1 MLKVLLFSLMAMA
14 HSDHAAHT
22 QAAHVH
28 GAGKVSLAFDGKK
41 GKLEF
46 HAPAESIYGFEH
58 AAKSK
63 KDKQKK
69 DEALAKLG
77 EKMAEMVVLD
87 PSLKCEIKLEMY
99 EVIEKKNHSDVEGEF
114 NISCEAP
121 VAGSTI
127 TFNFQKV
134 FSRLKK
140 VQVEVLADQVQKSLE
155 VGKNGETLEL
165 K

>member
-14 HSDHAAHT
+14 HSEHG
-22 QAAHVH
+22 AHVH

-41 GKLEF
+41 GKLEL
-46 HAPAESIYGFEH
+46 HAPAEAIYGFEH
-58 AAKSK
+58 AAKSQ

-69 DEALAKLG
+69 EAGLKKLG
-77 EKMAEMVVLD
+77 EQMSEMVVLD
-87 PSLKCEIKLEMY
+87 PALKCEIKLDMY
-99 EVIEKKNHSDVEGEF
+99 EVIEKKNHSDVESEF
-114 NISCEAP
+114 SIACEQP

-134 FSRLKK
+134 FPRLKK
-140 VQVEVLADQVQKSLE
+140 VEVEVLADQVQKSLE
-155 VGKNGETLEL
+155 IKKNGETLEL